1 MQNIVMKPLLITGKQ
16 LHTLLP
22 THLLLDEN
30 LTIVSVG
37 SEISNLYGSLEN
49 LHFSA
54 KFSFLNA
61 TQAFTYCNLQF
72 QDNAELLLVFCNE
85 PNAILKC
92 KLCVFEESKQLL
104 LLLNVDQALAEKQH
118 LHTTNTNLDIIK
130 LDIALEEI
138 GHTFW
143 FHDLDS
149 AIHLKDEFSIE
160 KTYDG
165 FYDFYGNY
173 GKHILSKVKSWLAS
187 IHPDDK
193 WMVQEADNAYRKG
206 EIHHHALEYR
216 IVDKNGGVKWIS
228 DKGIVYEY
236 KNGIPQKLICIHTDI
251 TELYHNKI
259 ELDKQKKFYETILN
273 NLPADIAVFDKNH
286 TYLFVNPSGIKSEAV
301 RQWIIGKKD
310 EDYIQFRNLPTSILD
325 ERRAMFNEVK
335 RTLKPKSWEQVIT
348 KPDGS
353 KEHIL
358 RIFNPYVNEQNEF
371 ELAIGYGINITEQ
384 KLIEQKI
391 ALSEAKYRILIDKSL
406 AVITMHDMNGVF
418 IMVNPIIEEVL
429 GYPMNDIIGKH
440 ITHYMHKEDAKI
452 VNANYLQTIFKE
464 KTAKGVLRFIHKNG
478 SVRYIL
484 YNNYLLE
491 NTYNEAYVISHKV
504 DITDRI
510 KAEQQLS
517 IAHQQIKKEALAK
530 ERFLANMS
538 HELRTPMNGIL
549 GIINFLEKTKLTK
562 QQKEYVQ
569 LIKGSS
575 NSLLTILNEVLDIE
589 KIIAGKLKL
598 EKIPFNIS
606 TTISKIV
613 ASAKYKTDEKQ
624 LSLDLKDRLPK
635 NLYVLGDPHRL
646 GQIVLNLISNAIK
659 FTNSGG
665 NIIVALE
672 LISSNLEN
680 VTIEISVTDTGIGIP
695 KNKLSKI
702 FEPFEQAE
710 ISISR
715 KFGGTGLGL
724 SICKQLVEMQHGT
737 IKAESSEGK
746 GSVFSFLISYPKTT
760 KKIGLQQLE
769 LKNTISPS
777 ILKGAKILIAEDV
790 EVNQYVLKHLLEKWG
805 CKVTVAEN
813 GKEAVAD
820 VRKTQFDLIF
830 MDIQMPEMNG
840 FEATSSIRKLTD
852 TKKAAIPIVA
862 VTANLLKDIT
872 KNFIKSGI
880 NDYILKPYNER
891 EVFAIVE
898 KYVHKSK
905 VNPPVKTKK
914 IVNVIKYK
922 RDADNNKQFMIQTAE
937 IFIRNAPISYNLM
950 LDALAKKDFQKI
962 AKEIHKL
969 KFSVD
974 FFGMKNITELL
985 KQLETLIDNK
995 GKHVLLKKQFGALGV
1010 ALNNGI
1016 EQLKNIYFN

>member
-1 MQNIVMKPLLITGKQ
+1 MKPLTILEKQ
-16 LHTLLP
+16 LHTLFP

-37 SEISNLYGSLEN
+37 SEISNLYGSLVN
-49 LHFSA
+49 LPFSA
-54 KFSFLNA
+54 KFSVLNS
-61 TQAFTYCNLQF
+61 TQSLDYCSLKGH
-72 QDNAELLLVFCNE
+72 DNAELSLVFCNE
-85 PNAILKC
+85 TNAILKC
-92 KLCVFEESKQLL
+92 NLCVFEESKQLL
-104 LLLNVDQALAEKQH
+104 LRLNDSQALADKQY
-118 LHTTNTNLDIIK
+118 LHTANNNLDISK

-143 FHDLDS
+143 FHDLDN
-149 AIHLKDEFSIE
+149 AIHFKEEFNIE
-160 KTYDG
+160 KAHDG

-173 GKHILSKVKSWLAS
+173 SKRIVSKVTSWLKS
-187 IHPDDK
+187 IHPDDR
-193 WMVQEADNAYRKG
+193 WMVQEAENAYRKG
-206 EIHHHALEYR
+206 EIHHHALQYR

-236 KNGIPQKLICIHTDI
+236 KNGIPKKLICIHTDI
-251 TELYHNKI
+251 TELHHAKL
-259 ELDKQKKFYETILN
+259 ELDRQKKFYETILN

-286 TYLFVNPSGIKSEAV
+286 TYLFVNPTGIKSEAV

-310 EDYIQFRNLPTSILD
+310 EDYIQFRNLPRSILD
-325 ERRAMFNEVK
+325 ERRATFNEVK
-335 RTLKPKSWEQVIT
+335 RTLKPKSWEQIIA

-358 RIFNPYVNEQNEF
+358 RIFHPYVNEQNEF

-418 IMVNPIIEEVL
+418 TMVNPIIEEVL

-440 ITHYMHKEDAKI
+440 ITHYMHKDDAKI
-452 VNANYLQTIFKE
+452 VNANYLQTICKE
-464 KTAKGVLRFIHKNG
+464 KTAKGVLRFMHKNG
-478 SVRYIL
+478 NIRYIL
-484 YNNYLLE
+484 YNNYLFQ
-491 NTYNEAYVISHKV
+491 NTDNESYVISHKV

-510 KAEQQLS
+510 KAEEKLS

-530 ERFLANMS
+530 ERFLASMS

-549 GIINFLEKTKLTK
+549 GMINFLEKTKLTK

-569 LIKGSS
+569 LIRGSS

-606 TTISKIV
+606 ATISKIL
-613 ASAKYKTDEKQ
+613 AAAKYKTDEKQ

-635 NLYVLGDPHRL
+635 NLFVLGDPHRL
-646 GQIVLNLISNAIK
+646 GQIVLNLITNAIK

-665 NIIVALE
+665 NIMVALE
-672 LISSNLEN
+672 LANN
-680 VTIEISVTDTGIGIP
+680 NAKNATIEVSVTDTGIGIP

-737 IKAESSEGK
+737 IKAESTEGK
-746 GSVFSFLISYPKTT
+746 GSVFSFLISYPKATQ
-760 KKIGLQQLE
+760 KISLKPVEQ
-769 LKNTISPS
+769 KNTINPS
-777 ILKGAKILIAEDV
+777 ILKNTKILVAEDV
-790 EVNQYVLKHLLEKWG
+790 EINQYVLKHLLEKWG
-805 CKVTVAEN
+805 SKVTVAEN
-813 GKEAVAD
+813 GKEAVAA
-820 VRKTQFDLIF
+820 VRKTRFDLIF

-840 FEATSSIRKLTD
+840 FEATNTIRQLND
-852 TKKAAIPIVA
+852 TQRATIPIVA
-862 VTANLLKDIT
+862 VTANMLKDII
-872 KNFIKSGI
+872 KNFIKSGM
-880 NDYILKPYNER
+880 NDYILKPYNEK

-898 KYVHKSK
+898 KYIHKSK
-905 VNPPVKTKK
+905 ETISTKGK
-914 IVNVIKYK
+914 KVINMRQYK
-922 RDADNNKQFMIQTAE
+922 RNAAGDEQFMMETAE
-937 IFIRNAPISYNLM
+937 IFLRNAPISYNSM
-950 LDALAKKDFQKI
+950 LEALAVRDTLKM

-969 KFSVD
+969 KFSVN
-974 FFGMKNITELL
+974 FFGMKSMSESLL
-985 KQLETLIDNK
+985 QLEHSVNSNKKTVLLEKQLTD
-995 GKHVLLKKQFGALGV
+995 FGV
-1010 ALNNGI
+1010 ALNDGI
-1016 EQLKNIYFN
+1016 AQLKKIYFN